1 MKFIEQHDNALA
13 SIQFRNAVKLK
24 KDLLPAWQQLAEI
37 EELNQNY
44 DDLITIL
51 RSVVELAPNDNAA
64 KLRLATL
71 LQRAGSFDEA
81 LTLVNAANR
90 ADLRNADALALKALI
105 LLRQKDTANAIA
117 EARGAL
123 EIDPRNSGALIVLAS
138 ERFNQGEPKAAL
150 EILDTDPKFHA
161 KDLGIQLFK
170 LLIFRQTQ
178 DWRDFESLLKAV
190 IDDYPE
196 ELAFRKELVRL
207 YVSQRRID
215 DAEKAQRAI
224 VSAHPTDSQAV
235 LELVRFLYA
244 SRGPGEAQQELR
256 RQMDGGGEIFPY
268 QMALAEVDFKQGNIK
283 DGVGLLESLVSANS
297 SPEHVLAARVAL
309 AEMYLSKKDINAA
322 ETLASDILGKDSR
335 NSSGL
340 QLRASIRMERGELE
354 PAINDLRQAL
364 NDEPRSIRLMMLLA
378 TAYERSGSIE
388 LAEKQLA
395 DAMRASDFNPRVGLD
410 YVAFLR
416 RRGNAERAES
426 VTTELSGRW
435 PKNVQILSAL
445 AEMKLMRQDFVG
457 AQEVAESIRQIGS
470 DQGIGGQI
478 LGASLIGRN
487 KYNESIG
494 VLQDAYASSPSAAQP
509 LSALVKAYVNAK
521 QTDKAVAFLQSVLKT
536 SPKNVEAYI
545 LLGSLQLASN
555 APDQALKSYNAAI
568 ESQPNN
574 IMGYRALASYYVS
587 QNKFVEAQKAIRGGL
602 IKQPDSPILHLI
614 LGGLLEQTGDY
625 EAAISEFQYAVDKD
639 PNSLVASNN
648 LASLLADHRADKASL
663 ERAYSLAAVLRKS
676 PVATFKDTLGWV
688 TYQRGDYKAAIPLLE
703 EAVVALP
710 KMALVHFHLGM
721 AYVAVNEPAKASEQL
736 QGALGLT
743 TDGELK
749 EKIQAG
755 LKEIGSL

>member
-1 MKFIEQHDNALA
+1 
-13 SIQFRNAVKLK
+13 
-24 KDLLPAWQQLAEI
+24 
-37 EELNQNY
+37 
-44 DDLITIL
+44 
-51 RSVVELAPNDNAA
+51 
-64 KLRLATL
+64 
-71 LQRAGSFDEA
+71 
-81 LTLVNAANR
+81 
-90 ADLRNADALALKALI
+90 
-105 LLRQKDTANAIA
+105 
-117 EARGAL
+117 
-123 EIDPRNSGALIVLAS
+123 
-138 ERFNQGEPKAAL
+138 
-150 EILDTDPKFHA
+150 
-161 KDLGIQLFK
+161 
-170 LLIFRQTQ
+170 
-178 DWRDFESLLKAV
+178 
-190 IDDYPE
+190 
-196 ELAFRKELVRL
+196 
-207 YVSQRRID
+207 
-215 DAEKAQRAI
+215 
-224 VSAHPTDSQAV
+224 
-235 LELVRFLYA
+235 
-244 SRGPGEAQQELR
+244 
-256 RQMDGGGEIFPY
+256 
-268 QMALAEVDFKQGNIK
+268 
-283 DGVGLLESLVSANS
+283 
-297 SPEHVLAARVAL
+297 
-309 AEMYLSKKDINAA
+309 
-322 ETLASDILGKDSR
+322 
-335 NSSGL
+335 
-340 QLRASIRMERGELE
+340 
-354 PAINDLRQAL
+354 
-364 NDEPRSIRLMMLLA
+364 MMLLA